1 MYSAVRDIEG
11 LSRTHLP
18 PREDAYRP
26 IEERLKILALMEG
39 TMLAQVLSFMVPHRC
54 LTICAVSPT
63 ARVCAELIQVSDTR
77 VPFQMSL
84 DDRLFHECP
93 GSLDG
98 DDEKERLRHYSWW
111 LVKCGLPLHLDHSST
126 WTVLRAIAP
135 ALVPMVRSSPLSTDD
150 ELQASDILQLE
161 EMHTRGDWAISIAN
175 VSPSQ
180 LTHLRRLTVKGYD
193 SEVYEDFLLQLPGL
207 TELFIDEAYRM
218 PVSLK
223 EPAYAA
229 RLLRL
234 DINKPTRKTVSWMYK
249 CTSVTHLSIIRCGSV
264 LDVASLVELPYVRN
278 LDMTGSNVPH
288 LDGLSRSLTLTSIVV
303 KECSQLLSLEGL
315 VGAPQL
321 RSIDA
326 SDSGVRTLGELHRC
340 PHLTTVDFCCCSRL
354 EILNGLVGAPQLQS
368 IRAAWS
374 GVRTIG
380 ELHRCLHLRKVNFS
394 NCSELLSLAGLAG
407 APKLEEIDAFGS
419 GVRTIGDLNCCPRLT
434 SVSFDR
440 CRNLESLEG
449 LVGAPQLEGI
459 DVSDSGVRTI
469 GDLNRCPRLT
479 TLLLLRCLNLESLEG
494 LAGAPQ
500 LEWIDASGAGVR
512 TIGELYRC
520 PRLRTV
526 GFKRCRN
533 LESIA
538 GLSGAP
544 QLQTVDATRKLIK
557 TWHHS

>member
-26 IEERLKILALMEG
+26 IEERRKILALMEG
-39 TMLAQVLSFMVPHRC
+39 RVLAQVLSFMVPRRC
-54 LTICAVSPT
+54 LTMCAVSPT
-63 ARVCAELIQVSDTR
+63 ARVCAELIRVSDKR
-77 VPFQMSL
+77 APFQMCL
-84 DDRLFHECP
+84 GDRLFHECP
-93 GSLDG
+93 GSLGG
-98 DDEKERLRHYSWW
+98 DDEKERLRHHSWW
-111 LVKCGLPLHLDHSST
+111 IAKCGLPLHLDRSST
-126 WTVLRAIAP
+126 WTSLRAIAP
-135 ALVPMVRSSPLSTDD
+135 ALVAMVRSSPLSTDN
-150 ELQASDILQLE
+150 ELQAPDILQLE
-161 EMHTRGDWAISIAN
+161 EMCIYGDNAISIAN

-180 LTHLRRLTVKGYD
+180 LTHLRRLTVEAYT
-193 SEVYEDFLLQLPGL
+193 SEFCEDFLLQLPGL
-207 TELFIDEAYRM
+207 TELFIHEACRM

-234 DINKPTRKTVSWMYK
+234 DINKPTRKTVSWICK
-249 CTSVTHLSIIRCGSV
+249 CTSVTHLSIIQCSFV
-264 LDVASLVELPYVRN
+264 LDVGSLVELPYVRN
-278 LDMTGSNVPH
+278 LDMTGSNVRH
-288 LDGLSRSLTLTSIVV
+288 LDGLCKCCSLTSIVV
-303 KECSQLLSLEGL
+303 AECSKLLSLEGL
-315 VGAPQL
+315 AGAPRL

-368 IRAAWS
+368 ITAAWS

-394 NCSELLSLAGLAG
+394 NCSKLLSLAGLAG
-407 APKLEEIDAFGS
+407 APKLEEIDASGS
-419 GVRTIGDLNCCPRLT
+419 GVQVLGALHRCPRLCFVT
-434 SVSFDR
+434 LLK
-440 CRNLESLEG
+440 CRKLESLEG
-449 LVGAPQLEGI
+449 LVGAQQLEGI

-479 TLLLLRCLNLESLEG
+479 NLLLLRCLNLESLEG

-512 TIGELYRC
+512 TIGELHRC
-520 PRLRTV
+520 PRLTTV